1 MRGLCVMAG
10 YKGRQGRK
18 PKLASKHKLDGTF
31 RADRHASRLESVE
44 FKSSQ
49 LRLAPPDS
57 LREDGKRQWQIV
69 LDTLPDFVL
78 KNCDEGKLYQLAFIR
93 QQLNDVQT
101 AIQSSPVDVTLINT
115 YIKLSG
121 QYDRIGRQFGLSPI
135 DRAALKVDDQKE
147 DVDPFAEF
155 LKAGTG

>member
-1 MRGLCVMAG
+1 MAG

-18 PKLASKHKLDGTF
+18 PKLATKHKIDGTF
-31 RADRHASRLESVE
+31 RQDRHGNRLESVE
-44 FKSSQ
+44 FKSHP

-57 LREDGKRQWQIV
+57 LRDDGKQQWQIV

-101 AIQSSPVDVTLINT
+101 AIESSPLDVKLIQT
-115 YIKLSG
+115 YIKLSS
-121 QYDRIGRQFGLSPI
+121 QYDRIARQFGLSPI
-135 DRAALKVDDQKE
+135 DRAAMKVDDQTQT
-147 DVDPFAEF
+147 VDPFAEF
-155 LKAGTG
+155 LKIGAG